1 MELNDLIQMVASYTD
16 VAETETLLTMAYQ
29 IASDAHRDFRRM
41 NGEPFLNHPLAV
53 AAILAEWHAPPSV
66 VIAGLLHDIH
76 SPDYSHGCNLE
87 EIQSQLGPDISRL
100 LDSVI
105 SLNSFIRYVE
115 RDIHNEADAKE
126 VRYHLASFLQRDR
139 DTLVIKIADRLHNL
153 QTISAL
159 TRYFQ
164 ERTADIGFKLLSPLA
179 GRLGMDTAKR
189 LLEDS
194 CFEINNPDNYRIL
207 QQRSADADIQK
218 TVHSLLEEIRQVFEA
233 LPHKNEVRWQPASFY
248 ALYRQQIMQNAKLDK
263 RTHVEPSALR
273 LVDVGSFII
282 LTEEESECYRIL
294 GMIHKLYPPVEGQ
307 FRDFIANPKENGYQ
321 SLHTQVKHPSG
332 SLQVTIRTHLMD
344 IIAEY
349 GVTARWWN
357 VPEER
362 LPQLPKENKPID
374 GEMQVFT
381 PKGEIKYLPHGATV
395 LDFAYHIHS
404 DVGHHCAGALVNSI
418 HEELHKPL
426 KTGDMVE
433 IIDGGVNT
441 EPNLVWLDYV
451 RSQLAVNRIRQW
463 LSQHQRNAMAERGR
477 MLLDGVLQPLGLS
490 LADAQVHQLL
500 AKLASHEDLRGIED
514 LLVLLGVGRYQA
526 PKLVK
531 SLKSMRLKSVR
542 SPNYVELDVDIN
554 VLSAEEAQLPR
565 VLAQCCR
572 PVPSDE
578 IVGYQRKDGILAIH
592 KRTCLQIREAKKLI
606 QVQWGKVPTELNY
619 VIVVEALNRPGLA
632 SDVSTIVAMLGLDMQ
647 SFSASKRPDGIMAE
661 VHIYLGKTTATQ
673 RGRIQKTL
681 EGTSYV
687 TSVEIIHSSFF
698 TPPPQKV
705 ETSRST
711 YFSNPYGPRL
721 AEGSRFY
728 GRTTACERISALLR
742 DQSHNTAILLWG
754 QRRIGKTSFVLRL
767 REYSQGA
774 FLPIYLDVQ
783 GLRDSSTTQFLHELM
798 NYIAK
803 GLPQWLPDVEH
814 KASVPQFNRIKRDP
828 LAYFDAFM
836 AQIQEIAHDYP
847 LVVIL
852 DEFQCLCSLREEK
865 ASRGAIFSRLRS
877 HAQHGS
883 GIHFI
888 LSGGGLMSQLTHQ
901 CEIETL
907 FNITYDEKLGCL
919 EEKAARQLIK
929 DGLSKVGSITD
940 LAIDLLIDFTSGHPF
955 YLQLL
960 CSQLFEQAQE
970 NNLRITQD
978 VVSHCVLEW
987 LAKTDNSRFQH
998 FWEGHDSVSAQR
1010 NKLLLSAIAELG
1022 THPDGVEYNR
1032 LVSKVCPTIP
1042 EQALIYALD
1051 DLTKLGVLKRYHSS
1065 YAIVVTLFVRW
1076 LRRHSPLELALQEAR
1091 WQ

>member
-16 VAETETLLTMAYQ
+16 VAETEKLLPMAYQ
-29 IASDAHRDFRRM
+29 IASEAHDGFRRM

-53 AAILAEWHAPPSV
+53 AAILAEWHAPVPV
-66 VIAGLLHDIH
+66 IIAGLLHDIH

-87 EIQSQLGPDISRL
+87 ESQPQLGPDISRL
-100 LDSVI
+100 LDSVF

-139 DTLVIKIADRLHNL
+139 DALVIKIADRLHNL

-207 QQRSADADIQK
+207 QQRSADADIQN
-218 TVHSLLEEIRQVFEA
+218 TVYSLLEEIRQVFEA
-233 LPHKNEVRWQPASFY
+233 LPHKNGVRWQPASFY

-263 RTHVEPSALR
+263 GMHVESSALR

-321 SLHTQVKHPSG
+321 SLHTQVKHPLG

-344 IIAEY
+344 LIAEY
-349 GVTARWWN
+349 GVTARWRN

-374 GEMQVFT
+374 GEMQIFT

-426 KTGDMVE
+426 KAGDMVE

-441 EPNLVWLDYV
+441 EPNLAWLDYV
-451 RSQLAVNRIRQW
+451 RSPLAVNRIRQW

-500 AKLASHEDLRGIED
+500 AKIASHEDLRGIED
-514 LLVLLGVGRYQA
+514 LLILLGVGRYQA

-542 SPNYVELDVDIN
+542 SPKYVEPDVDVN
-554 VLSAEEAQLPR
+554 VLSAEEAQRPR

-647 SFSASKRPDGIMAE
+647 SFTASKRPDGIMAE

-698 TPPPQKV
+698 TPPPQKA
-705 ETSRST
+705 ETSRPT
-711 YFSNPYGPRL
+711 FFSNPYGPRL

-728 GRTTACERISALLR
+728 GRETECERISALL
-742 DQSHNTAILLWG
+742 QETSQNTAILLWG
-754 QRRIGKTSFVLRL
+754 QKRIGKTSFVLRL
-767 REYSQGA
+767 REHSHGA
-774 FLPIYLDVQ
+774 FFPIYLDVQ
-783 GLRDSSTTQFLHELM
+783 GMKDSSTAQFLHEFM
-798 NYIAK
+798 SSIAK
-803 GLPQWLPDVEH
+803 ALPQWIPNIGHEV
-814 KASVPQFNRIKRDP
+814 SVPHFHRLRKDP

-836 AQIQEIAHDYP
+836 TQTQEVAHHHP

-852 DEFQCLCSLREEK
+852 DEFQCLCSLREEM
-865 ASRGAIFSRLRS
+865 ASRNAIFSRFRS
-877 HAQHGS
+877 HSQHGF

-888 LSGGGLMSQLTHQ
+888 FSGGGLQGQLTNQ
-901 CEIETL
+901 CGIDSL
-907 FNITYDEKLGCL
+907 INITYNEKLGCL
-919 EEKAARQLIK
+919 EEKAARRLIK
-929 DGLSKVGSITD
+929 DGLSTVGSISD

-960 CSQLFEQAQE
+960 CSKLFEQAHVDKMK
-970 NNLRITQD
+970 ITQHFA
-978 VVSHCVLEW
+978 SHLIQEW
-987 LAKTDNSRFQH
+987 IAQADNSRFQH

-1032 LVSKVCPTIP
+1032 LTSKVCPIIP

-1051 DLTKLGVLKRYHSS
+1051 DLTKLGILKRYHSS
-1065 YAIVVTLFVRW
+1065 YAIVVNLFVRW
-1076 LRRHSPLELALQEAR
+1076 LRHHRPLELALQEAR
-1091 WQ
+1091 WL